1 MLFVATAILFS
12 TMEWECSKDPP
23 LGPYEHPH
31 SMLQNKT
38 ATAKL
43 GFEIY
48 ALTTIPEQTDVGG
61 WVRGRARPRPNPF
74 GEGKATGQLLMGS
87 RVITVSM

>member
-1 MLFVATAILFS
+1 MLL
-12 TMEWECSKDPP
+12 
-23 LGPYEHPH
+23 
-31 SMLQNKT
+31 NKM

-48 ALTTIPEQTDVGG
+48 ALATIPDRADVGMG
-61 WVRGRARPRPNPF
+61 QGASEERARLRPNPF
-74 GEGKATGQLLMGS
+74 GEWMATGQLLMGS